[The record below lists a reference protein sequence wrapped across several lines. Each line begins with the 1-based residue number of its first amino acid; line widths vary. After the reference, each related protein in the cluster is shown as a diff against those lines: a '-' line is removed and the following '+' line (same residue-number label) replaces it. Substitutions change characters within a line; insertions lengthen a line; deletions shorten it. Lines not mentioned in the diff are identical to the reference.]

1 MPPLP
6 PPGWARALPRWDDG
20 HVLNHWSAAV
30 GCTRLTAIEM
40 TQHPLMQSVVLSLST
55 IGQTAENLYA
65 KTHSVCVQVTIQ
77 RVCMRAYAELFAL
90 GRCAHWP
97 RGSSI
102 LVRVTCGS
110 RVHHWLTSNRL
121 IRAKTILLLCHHGLN
136 HSRMHAVWAPTTLV
150 WPPPR
155 GHCIFRYAR
164 EDMRSC
170 TSRAAD

>member
-1 MPPLP
+1 MCNVYIQSCPPSP

-110 RVHHWLTSNRL
+110 RVHHWPHVKQAHTSENDTSVMSP
-121 IRAKTILLLCHHGLN
+121 RAQPQPNACCMGPNNSSL
-136 HSRMHAVWAPTTLV
+136 
-150 WPPPR
+150 
-155 GHCIFRYAR
+155 
-164 EDMRSC
+164 
-170 TSRAAD
+170 AATQGSLHF